1 MGSELKDDQPSG
13 AAEENSTGKAKRN
26 KALAEGKDMTYAN
39 GTVKDKAKIAGPTEV
54 EVQSAAG
61 AKTRRRT
68 HSSKYKLQ
76 VLRKLDTLSPTE
88 RGIYLRK
95 EGLYHSMVGR
105 WRRELEDAQPAETPP
120 AKEDTRALKRRI
132 EQLEKKLAKADAV
145 IDLQKKVL
153 NLLDKMTEP

>member
-1 MGSELKDDQPSG
+1 MGPELKDDQPSG

-26 KALAEGKDMTYAN
+26 KALAEGDDLTYAN
-39 GTVKDKAKIAGPTEV
+39 GTVLKQSKPTSAIGI

-76 VLRKLDTLSPTE
+76 VLKKLETLSPTE
-88 RGIYLRK
+88 RGVYLRK

-105 WRRELEDAQPAETPP
+105 WRREFEDALPAETLP

-153 NLLDKMTEP
+153 NLLDKMTES

>member
-13 AAEENSTGKAKRN
+13 AAEENSTGKAKCH
-26 KALAEGKDMTYAN
+26 KALAEDDTMTYSN
-39 GTVKDKAKIAGPTEV
+39 GATLNRVKRTGPSDV
-54 EVQSAAG
+54 EVKSAA
-61 AKTRRRT
+61 AEKTRRRT

-76 VLRKLDTLSPTE
+76 VLKKLDTLAPDE
-88 RGIYLRK
+88 RGAYLRK

-105 WRRELEDAQPAETPP
+105 WRREFQDALPVEALPP
-120 AKEDTRALKRRI
+120 KEDSRALKRRI
-132 EQLEKKLAKADAV
+132 EQLERRLAKADAV